1 MRKKKYIILE
11 KITKLKEN
19 KYCADCKKNQIS
31 FASIK
36 FGVFLCKKCSLY
48 HINLGNRISLIKSII
63 NPKDWTYE
71 IIKLFAQINNNIVN
85 NYWEYKLKKNKNK
98 NKMSVQEIG
107 LLDFINNKY
116 IHKIW
121 VKKSEYPPM
130 ERKIISYDIDL
141 DKLNEDI
148 NNLFV
153 GDNISINNSKEPFPF
168 FEKNNLLEIFNSKY
182 SYVNY
187 EENEKLKEEI
197 ENMIDEIETKKFK
210 ILEKERIE
218 KEREEKERLEKE
230 RLERE
235 RIEKEREEKER
246 LEKERNEKER
256 QEKERV
262 ERERIEKEIQEKE
275 RLEKEKIKIRERILN
290 EILEKEKLIEKER
303 KKAEINK
310 MIREINEKYEYI
322 KNDLPEPFYLDE
334 KKLEKLKN
342 SDNDK
347 CLICLEEFKIKN
359 QVLYLPCLHL
369 FHSRCIV
376 RWLLDKN
383 TCPICLSNYNGNVE
397 KKEEK
402 QSFNDYLEEYNSIN
416 NNDNING
423 PHFFNYYYN
432 TNYFANN
439 INNIN
444 YMYSPN
450 FNMIINNNNIYT
462 ANNYKNINYKMCI
475 PKINMDLNYNNM
487 YIPNNNMIIT
497 NRNDIYCNMRVNW
510 RGERGR
516 GRGNYRGGAKGNNK
530 RNDRGNHKERKVK

>member
-1 MRKKKYIILE
+1 
-11 KITKLKEN
+11 
-19 KYCADCKKNQIS
+19 
-31 FASIK
+31 
-36 FGVFLCKKCSLY
+36 LCKKCSLY
-48 HINLGNRISLIKSII
+48 HKNLGNRVSLIKSII

-71 IIKLFAQINNNIVN
+71 IIKLFAQINNNVVN

-98 NKMSVQEIG
+98 NKNKIKMSVQEIG
-107 LLDFINNKY
+107 LSDFINNKY

-121 VKKSEYPPM
+121 VKQNEYPPM

-148 NNLFV
+148 IILFI
-153 GDNISINNSKEPFPF
+153 GDNININNSKEPFPF
-168 FEKNNLLEIFNSKY
+168 FKKNNLLEIFNSKY
-182 SYVNY
+182 SDVTD
-187 EENEKLKEEI
+187 EENEKIKEQI

-210 ILEKERIE
+210 IFEKERIE

-230 RLERE
+230 R
-235 RIEKEREEKER
+235 I
-246 LEKERNEKER
+246 EKER
-256 QEKERV
+256 QEKERL
-262 ERERIEKEIQEKE
+262 ERYRIEKEIQEKT
-275 RLEKEKIKIRERILN
+275 RLEKERQEEEKIKIRERILN

-303 KKAEINK
+303 KKAENNK
-310 MIREINEKYEYI
+310 MIREISEKYEDI

-334 KKLEKLKN
+334 QKLEKLQN

-383 TCPICLSNYNGNVE
+383 TCPICLANYNGNVE

-402 QSFNDYLEEYNSIN
+402 QSFNDYLEDFNFIN

-439 INNIN
+439 FNNINNI
-444 YMYSPN
+444 YSPN
-450 FNMIINNNNIYT
+450 FNMIMNNNNIYA
-462 ANNYKNINYKMCI
+462 ANNYMNINYNMCI
-475 PKINMDLNYNNM
+475 PKINMNLNYGNM
-487 YIPNNNMIIT
+487 HIPNNNMIIT
-497 NRNDIYCNMRVNW
+497 NRNDIYCNMRGNW
-510 RGERGR
+510 RGGR

-530 RNDRGNHKERKVK
+530 RNDRGNHKERKDK